1 MLLGQTK
8 ANYSKLKSD
17 YLGVC
22 VFQIFMLQ
30 RRKMQPDD
38 FVDTSPLDI
47 FTRLIGFCYTC
58 LSYRV
63 SRWRKIVNCL

>member
-1 MLLGQTK
+1 MLPGQTK

-38 FVDTSPLDI
+38 FVVTHA
-47 FTRLIGFCYTC
+47 RLIGF
-58 LSYRV
+58 LAGE
-63 SRWRKIVNCL
+63 KL